1 MSNSKL
7 YLKQNLHK
15 ENLEVFGLRDKEFS
29 FHVAEIWHN
38 DEGYSQR
45 WQEVEK
51 FNDNKGKILD
61 MACGVG
67 TFMFHGLRKGYD
79 IYGIEPEEW
88 KLSYIDMKIDE
99 MNYPK
104 EWKNRFIKG
113 FGENLPFEDEYFDF
127 IVTYQ
132 TLEHVQNV
140 EKCLDEMIRVLKHDG
155 KIKIQCP
162 DYNSFYEPHYQLP
175 FLPKMNR
182 KLASVYLKILKKPTI
197 GLDSL
202 NWTTNE
208 SIIKI
213 LKKYKNL
220 EIISLSKIYKN
231 RKINNLKDK
240 YKLPIFISKILVNL
254 LYYRKVYLGKEEKH
268 INIIVKKRDM

>member
-1 MSNSKL
+1 MSKSKQFL
-7 YLKQNLHK
+7 QQNLFEEGLKYFGHK
-15 ENLEVFGLRDKEFS
+15 NKNLSIEI
-29 FHVAEIWHN
+29 ANIWH
-38 DEGYSQR
+38 DDRKYYQR
-45 WQEVEK
+45 WQEIE
-51 FNDNKGKILD
+51 NYGDNQGKILD

-104 EWKNRFIKG
+104 EWKNRFIQG